1 MRNPQHQHQQPLYDE
16 NTPYIYRGQ
25 IAGSDDDEDD
35 SDEEDFSAD
44 NLISIEDTYR
54 EMAAF

>member
-1 MRNPQHQHQQPLYDE
+1 M
-16 NTPYIYRGQ
+16 
-25 IAGSDDDEDD
+25 AGSDEEGS
-35 SDEEDFSAD
+35 SDEEEFSAD

>member
-1 MRNPQHQHQQPLYDE
+1 MH
-16 NTPYIYRGQ
+16 
-25 IAGSDDDEDD
+25 SDDD